1 MKEIRVGHIDISA
14 LNTPPEKHEYETAK
28 YFARRYKDIVFIK
41 PSSIKG
47 QHTPDFLM
55 CGKMWEIKCPL
66 VYSKSSFED
75 IFRKATKQSCHIIFD
90 LRRLRKSDV
99 RIYVYNIT
107 KRSKS
112 QKIKTL
118 LVITSDGQLLTIKG
132 RFDIIKS

>member
-99 RIYVYNIT
+99 RILY
-107 KRSKS
+107 
-112 QKIKTL
+112 
-118 LVITSDGQLLTIKG
+118 
-132 RFDIIKS
+132 IILPNEVNLKKLKPY

>member
-99 RIYVYNIT
+99 RILYIILPNEVNL
-107 KRSKS
+107 KKLKLHL
-112 QKIKTL
+112 KIRL
-118 LVITSDGQLLTIKG
+118 LQTQAMDNY
-132 RFDIIKS
+132 